1 MRSRLHHKCVR
12 FADSISGIEHHRG
25 LTKSIRRIEI
35 HLSGPFNRLEV
46 QLHLIPN
53 KHSRFHLVG
62 SDPKIEQTFLFMLWQ
77 LVEQLSR
84 VPKKAKGRII
94 WNDGCRSRIYSKQYL
109 TRRVYP
115 FIVALFTAV
124 VFTVVVFTVV
134 VFTVVVFTVVV
145 FTVVVFTVVVFTVV
159 VFTVVVFTVVV
170 FTVVVFTMVVFTMVV
185 FTVVVIV
192 MTVNVSKNLCFPLSI
207 LIHNLQINLTLR
219 QDSQFLHFKE

>member
-1 MRSRLHHKCVR
+1 
-12 FADSISGIEHHRG
+12 
-25 LTKSIRRIEI
+25 
-35 HLSGPFNRLEV
+35 
-46 QLHLIPN
+46 
-53 KHSRFHLVG
+53 
-62 SDPKIEQTFLFMLWQ
+62 MLWQ

-115 FIVALFTAV
+115 FIVALFT
-124 VFTVVVFTVV
+124 VVVFTVV
-134 VFTVVVFTVVV
+134 VFTTM
-145 FTVVVFTVVVFTVV
+145 
-159 VFTVVVFTVVV
+159 
-170 FTVVVFTMVVFTMVV
+170 VVFTMVVFTMVV

>member
-1 MRSRLHHKCVR
+1 
-12 FADSISGIEHHRG
+12 
-25 LTKSIRRIEI
+25 
-35 HLSGPFNRLEV
+35 
-46 QLHLIPN
+46 
-53 KHSRFHLVG
+53 
-62 SDPKIEQTFLFMLWQ
+62 MLWQ

-145 FTVVVFTVVVFTVV
+145 FTVVVFTVVVFT
-159 VFTVVVFTVVV
+159 
-170 FTVVVFTMVVFTMVV
+170 MVV

>member
-1 MRSRLHHKCVR
+1 
-12 FADSISGIEHHRG
+12 
-25 LTKSIRRIEI
+25 
-35 HLSGPFNRLEV
+35 
-46 QLHLIPN
+46 
-53 KHSRFHLVG
+53 
-62 SDPKIEQTFLFMLWQ
+62 MLWQ

-84 VPKKAKGRII
+84 VPQKAKGRII

-109 TRRVYP
+109 ARRVYP
-115 FIVALFTAV
+115 FIVAL
-124 VFTVVVFTVV
+124 
-134 VFTVVVFTVVV
+134 
-145 FTVVVFTVVVFTVV
+145 FTVVVFTVV

>member
-1 MRSRLHHKCVR
+1 
-12 FADSISGIEHHRG
+12 
-25 LTKSIRRIEI
+25 
-35 HLSGPFNRLEV
+35 
-46 QLHLIPN
+46 
-53 KHSRFHLVG
+53 
-62 SDPKIEQTFLFMLWQ
+62 MLWQ

-124 VFTVVVFTVV
+124 VFTVVV
-134 VFTVVVFTVVV
+134 
-145 FTVVVFTVVVFTVV
+145 
-159 VFTVVVFTVVV
+159 
-170 FTVVVFTMVVFTMVV
+170 
-185 FTVVVIV
+185 IV

>member
-1 MRSRLHHKCVR
+1 
-12 FADSISGIEHHRG
+12 
-25 LTKSIRRIEI
+25 
-35 HLSGPFNRLEV
+35 
-46 QLHLIPN
+46 
-53 KHSRFHLVG
+53 
-62 SDPKIEQTFLFMLWQ
+62 MLWQ

-84 VPKKAKGRII
+84 VPQKAKGRII

-115 FIVALFTAV
+115 FIVALFT
-124 VFTVVVFTVV
+124 VVVFTVV

-145 FTVVVFTVVVFTVV
+145 FTVVVFTV
-159 VFTVVVFTVVV
+159 
-170 FTVVVFTMVVFTMVV
+170 VVFTMVV

>member
-1 MRSRLHHKCVR
+1 
-12 FADSISGIEHHRG
+12 
-25 LTKSIRRIEI
+25 
-35 HLSGPFNRLEV
+35 
-46 QLHLIPN
+46 
-53 KHSRFHLVG
+53 
-62 SDPKIEQTFLFMLWQ
+62 MLWQ

-84 VPKKAKGRII
+84 VPQKAKGRII

-115 FIVALFTAV
+115 FIVALFT
-124 VFTVVVFTVV
+124 VVVFTVV
-134 VFTVVVFTVVV
+134 VFTVVVFTM
-145 FTVVVFTVVVFTVV
+145 
-159 VFTVVVFTVVV
+159 
-170 FTVVVFTMVVFTMVV
+170 VVFTMVVFTMVV

>member
-1 MRSRLHHKCVR
+1 
-12 FADSISGIEHHRG
+12 
-25 LTKSIRRIEI
+25 
-35 HLSGPFNRLEV
+35 
-46 QLHLIPN
+46 
-53 KHSRFHLVG
+53 
-62 SDPKIEQTFLFMLWQ
+62 MLWQ

-84 VPKKAKGRII
+84 VPQKAKGRII

-115 FIVALFTAV
+115 FIVALFT
-124 VFTVVVFTVV
+124 VVVFTVV
-134 VFTVVVFTVVV
+134 VFTV
-145 FTVVVFTVVVFTVV
+145 
-159 VFTVVVFTVVV
+159 
-170 FTVVVFTMVVFTMVV
+170 VVFTMVV

>member
-1 MRSRLHHKCVR
+1 
-12 FADSISGIEHHRG
+12 
-25 LTKSIRRIEI
+25 
-35 HLSGPFNRLEV
+35 
-46 QLHLIPN
+46 
-53 KHSRFHLVG
+53 
-62 SDPKIEQTFLFMLWQ
+62 MLWQ

-115 FIVALFTAV
+115 FIVALFT
-124 VFTVVVFTVV
+124 VVVFTVV
-134 VFTVVVFTVVV
+134 VFTVVV
-145 FTVVVFTVVVFTVV
+145 
-159 VFTVVVFTVVV
+159 
-170 FTVVVFTMVVFTMVV
+170 VVFTMVV

>member
-1 MRSRLHHKCVR
+1 
-12 FADSISGIEHHRG
+12 
-25 LTKSIRRIEI
+25 
-35 HLSGPFNRLEV
+35 
-46 QLHLIPN
+46 
-53 KHSRFHLVG
+53 
-62 SDPKIEQTFLFMLWQ
+62 MLWQ

-159 VFTVVVFTVVV
+159 V
-170 FTVVVFTMVVFTMVV
+170 
-185 FTVVVIV
+185 IV

>member
-1 MRSRLHHKCVR
+1 
-12 FADSISGIEHHRG
+12 
-25 LTKSIRRIEI
+25 
-35 HLSGPFNRLEV
+35 
-46 QLHLIPN
+46 
-53 KHSRFHLVG
+53 
-62 SDPKIEQTFLFMLWQ
+62 MLWQ

-124 VFTVVVFTVV
+124 VFTM
-134 VFTVVVFTVVV
+134 
-145 FTVVVFTVVVFTVV
+145 
-159 VFTVVVFTVVV
+159 VV
-170 FTVVVFTMVVFTMVV
+170 FTVVVFTM
-185 FTVVVIV
+185 VVIV

>member
-1 MRSRLHHKCVR
+1 
-12 FADSISGIEHHRG
+12 
-25 LTKSIRRIEI
+25 
-35 HLSGPFNRLEV
+35 
-46 QLHLIPN
+46 
-53 KHSRFHLVG
+53 
-62 SDPKIEQTFLFMLWQ
+62 MLWQ

-84 VPKKAKGRII
+84 VPQKAKGRII

-115 FIVALFTAV
+115 FIVAPSL
-124 VFTVVVFTVV
+124 
-134 VFTVVVFTVVV
+134 
-145 FTVVVFTVVVFTVV
+145 TVV

-185 FTVVVIV
+185 FTMVVFTMVVFTMVVIV